1 MILTKINTA
10 VIKLE
15 KGILIVLL
23 SVMMVLGLMQIFSRF
38 VIQRPITWS
47 EAMLTYMFV
56 WSSYVAVSLGI
67 QENIHFSVDVVVR
80 KLNPRWQ
87 YILSLACA
95 VLLTGFSLFLIKIGF
110 FLVDFNKDQLMPA
123 MPYAMS
129 WPYLAL
135 PVCGIFSLVHSVN
148 QLYELIRGRVKS

>member
-87 YILSLACA
+87 YIMSIVCG
-95 VLLTGFSLFLIKIGF
+95 VLLAGFSLFLIKIGF
-110 FLVDFNKDQLMPA
+110 FLVAFNKDQLMPA

-148 QLYELIRGRVKS
+148 QIYELIRGGVKS

>member
-56 WSSYVAVSLGI
+56 WSSYVAVSLGV

-87 YILSLACA
+87 YILSIVCA
-95 VLLTGFSLFLIKIGF
+95 VLLVGFSLFLIKIGF

-135 PVCGIFSLVHSVN
+135 PICGIFSLVHSVN
-148 QLYELIRGRVKS
+148 KIYELIREGEKS

>member
-10 VIKLE
+10 VVKIE

-38 VIQRPITWS
+38 VIQQPITWS

-87 YILSLACA
+87 FILSIVCG
-95 VLLTGFSLFLIKIGF
+95 VLLAGFSLFLIKIGF
-110 FLVDFNKDQLMPA
+110 FLVYFNKDQLMPA

-148 QLYELIRGRVKS
+148 QIYELVRGGVKS